1 MNFKKIG
8 LLFVATAMT
17 MTPLLSTANAE
28 DNSVG
33 LRVSAVLPENQ
44 RSNDI
49 SYFDLLVKPKD
60 EQTLIVNVVN
70 TSNKPQTVNTAVSAA
85 KTNKI

>member
-1 MNFKKIG
+1 MNLKKIG
-8 LLFVATAMT
+8 LILAVTAIT
-17 MTPLLSTANAE
+17 MAPLLSSVNAE

-49 SYFDLLVKPKD
+49 FNV
-60 EQTLIVNVVN
+60 QTTFRILIC
-70 TSNKPQTVNTAVSAA
+70 
-85 KTNKI
+85 